1 MNSKQL
7 IKVWTRVLIKEA
19 KGKTA
24 AEQKKIFVRLYE
36 ILKNKKKE
44 YLFAKILERVVVA
57 LEKEMKFEIV
67 LAHEQPIEAVNRL
80 EERLGKLLCARG
92 ARVRT
97 DPAIIGG
104 FIAKSDQYLV
114 DASVKGFLEQLKK
127 IYQNQ

>member
-44 YLFAKILERVVVA
+44 YLFAKILERVLVA
-57 LEKEMKFEIV
+57 MEKETKFEIV

-80 EERLGKLLCARG
+80 EERLGKLLCVRG

-127 IYQNQ
+127 IYQQ

>member
-44 YLFAKILERVVVA
+44 YLFAKILERVLVA

-67 LAHEQPIEAVNRL
+67 LAHEQPIEAVRRL
-80 EERLGKLLCARG
+80 EERLGKLLCARD
-92 ARVRT
+92 ARLRT

-127 IYQNQ
+127 IYQ